1 MDRNNRRVKY
11 LTGAN
16 TTFKAYGMNDEKKK
30 KNKKKN
36 TVQGVIRT
44 VILALAL
51 IGLLALCVTYARR
64 VRRGRALARVAHRR
78 DAQPKWCRLSATA

>member
-51 IGLLALCVTYARR
+51 IGLLSRVEPVSACRASARR
-64 VRRGRALARVAHRR
+64 SA
-78 DAQPKWCRLSATA
+78 KMCRLSATA